1 VSYLV
6 TVNLSTGAAV
16 KSLNN
21 GIETGVGF
29 TPFSNALLIYMLP
42 HSIITISVVTALLP
56 ALSKLAHEKKSPL
69 IHDQL
74 VSAMRLVGLVT
85 VPSSIA
91 FLFFGPLMTE
101 TLFFGISLADSNYL
115 GYTLSAL
122 ALGLAPMS
130 VNLIALRGLNAFENV
145 KLQVL
150 SNAIMN
156 IVAVIVSI
164 IVALTLPPEWVTVG
178 LAGSLA
184 LSYYFGA
191 WSTIRLLRRY
201 GISIAI
207 SEVFGFYL
215 KLTVLALL
223 VSVPIWFLRDLI
235 PGGNMVRLFVVL
247 AVCGVGYLALCKIA
261 RVSEITSAFQVLARR
276 KKIG

>member
-150 SNAIMN
+150 SNTIMN
-156 IVAVIVSI
+156 IVAVIVSV

-247 AVCGVGYLALCKIA
+247 AVCGVGYLVLCKIA

>member
-1 VSYLV
+1 
-6 TVNLSTGAAV
+6 
-16 KSLNN
+16 
-21 GIETGVGF
+21 
-29 TPFSNALLIYMLP
+29 
-42 HSIITISVVTALLP
+42 
-56 ALSKLAHEKKSPL
+56 
-69 IHDQL
+69 
-74 VSAMRLVGLVT
+74 
-85 VPSSIA
+85 
-91 FLFFGPLMTE
+91 MTE

-156 IVAVIVSI
+156 IIAVIVSI

-223 VSVPIWFLRDLI
+223 VSFPIWFLRDLI

-247 AVCGVGYLALCKIA
+247 TVCGVGYLALCKIA